1 MEEQEENKK
10 VTLLD
15 QLSIAVSSPK
25 NYKQLVKLKT
35 GRLVWFVVIISF
47 LLAFIEFGIDA
58 IFWVGK
64 VGGLRNLITNKIP
77 AFTYH
82 DNKLDMEH
90 DMQLEIGNATLYINT
105 ENASVNLDSMETD
118 GVYIAIGSENIVMG
132 MVSDGK
138 GYDYMVTPLKYM
150 QAGGTDTGI
159 LYVHGDH
166 VHCGDGGI
174 GGQTASPCADIQY
187 SGQ

>member
-90 DMQLEIGNATLYINT
+90 DMQLEIGMLLCTSTRRMRQWTLT
-105 ENASVNLDSMETD
+105 PWKRMECT
-118 GVYIAIGSENIVMG
+118 
-132 MVSDGK
+132 
-138 GYDYMVTPLKYM
+138 
-150 QAGGTDTGI
+150 
-159 LYVHGDH
+159 
-166 VHCGDGGI
+166 
-174 GGQTASPCADIQY
+174 SP
-187 SGQ
+187 

>member
-58 IFWVGK
+58 IFW
-64 VGGLRNLITNKIP
+64 LAR
-77 AFTYH
+77 
-82 DNKLDMEH
+82 
-90 DMQLEIGNATLYINT
+90 
-105 ENASVNLDSMETD
+105 
-118 GVYIAIGSENIVMG
+118 SEV
-132 MVSDGK
+132 
-138 GYDYMVTPLKYM
+138 
-150 QAGGTDTGI
+150 
-159 LYVHGDH
+159 
-166 VHCGDGGI
+166 
-174 GGQTASPCADIQY
+174 
-187 SGQ
+187 